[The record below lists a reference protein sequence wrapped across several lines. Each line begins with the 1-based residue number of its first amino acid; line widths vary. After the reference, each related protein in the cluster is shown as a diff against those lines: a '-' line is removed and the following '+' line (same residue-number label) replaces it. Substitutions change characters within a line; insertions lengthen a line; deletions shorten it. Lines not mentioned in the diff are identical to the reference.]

1 MNTPIPHEVELR
13 RAAILTMVDGVQIVV
28 PDSLSLITPYVLMEQ
43 EDWFEDEIKF
53 MRRLLKP
60 GQKVIDIGANY
71 GVYALS
77 MAQAVSPSGRV
88 WAFEPATS
96 TAGLLAEG
104 IAVNGFAQVVLERSA
119 LSSTCG
125 TARLSLNANSELN
138 ALVFGNTS
146 SSASETVPLVTLD
159 ECMERYGWRNIEY
172 MKIDAEG
179 EEANI
184 LKGGKRFFSELSPLV
199 QYEVKAGSD
208 LHMEL
213 VQDFAALGYDSYRLV
228 PGLDLLVP
236 FDADSTPDSY
246 LLNLFCCKPDCV
258 ERLRAQ
264 GFVLPSAASLP
275 ATWAKRNAYDWRH
288 TIAKLPYG
296 AQLANRW
303 EQTVAT
309 GNSAE
314 VEEALSF
321 YAISQDSSLSSSER
335 FGALEAS
342 FSLLRDL
349 CGRQPSFLRLAS
361 LARVARDYGARSFAV
376 SALQELS
383 NAIIRHH
390 RVDVSEPFLAPGERF
405 DSVPPGEAIGNW
417 VVAAVLEEF
426 ERLGSFSSF
435 YTGVSARQRLELI
448 RTLGFGSAE
457 MERRLR
463 LLHKRFGLLPTSWQ
477 PA

>member
-1 MNTPIPHEVELR
+1 
-13 RAAILTMVDGVQIVV
+13 MVDGVRIVV
-28 PDSLSLITPYVLMEQ
+28 PGSLSLITPYVLLEQ

-53 MRRLLKP
+53 VRRLLKP

-71 GVYALS
+71 GVYTLS
-77 MAQAVSPSGRV
+77 MARAVGPSGRA
-88 WAFEPATS
+88 WSFEPASS
-96 TAGLLAEG
+96 TARLLAEG

-125 TARLSLNANSELN
+125 TARLSLNENSELN
-138 ALVFGNTS
+138 ALVLGNTS

-159 ECMERYGWRNIEY
+159 ECMERYGWRDIEF

-184 LKGGKRFFSELSPLV
+184 LRGGKRFFAELSPLV
-199 QYEVKAGSD
+199 QYEIKAGSD

-228 PGLDLLVP
+228 PGLDLLVS
-236 FDADSTPDSY
+236 FDAASTPDKY
-246 LLNLFCCKPDCV
+246 LLNLFCCKQDCV

-264 GFVLPSAASLP
+264 GFLLASEAGFPAAGADRSKHIP
-275 ATWAKRNAYDWRH
+275 GRFNERNAYDWRH

-296 AQLANRW
+296 AQLADRW
-303 EQTVAT
+303 EQTVAA

-314 VEEALSF
+314 VEGALSF

-342 FSLLRDL
+342 FSLLRNL
-349 CGRQPSFLRLAS
+349 CERQPSCLRLAS
-361 LARVARDYGARSFAV
+361 LARVARDYGARSLAV
-376 SALQELS
+376 SALQQLS
-383 NAIIRHH
+383 NAVLQHH
-390 RVDVSEPFLAPGERF
+390 RVDVSEPFLAPGKRF
-405 DSVPPGEAIGNW
+405 DLVPPGEAIGNW
-417 VVAAVLEEF
+417 VLAAVLEEF

-435 YTGVSARQRLELI
+435 YTGVSARKRLELI

-457 MERRLR
+457 MGRRLR
-463 LLHKRFGLLPTSWQ
+463 LLQERFGLLPTS
-477 PA
+477 